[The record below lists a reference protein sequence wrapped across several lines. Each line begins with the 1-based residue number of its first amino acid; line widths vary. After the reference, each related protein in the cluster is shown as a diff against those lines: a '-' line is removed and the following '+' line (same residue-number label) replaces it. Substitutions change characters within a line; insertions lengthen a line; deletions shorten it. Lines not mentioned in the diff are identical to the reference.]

1 MELKELVAKNRSY
14 RRFYEE
20 PISEET
26 LKELVALARIT
37 PSAANAQA
45 LKYRLVYTKEENEK
59 VFQTLRWAGALLDWD
74 GPKEGERPSAD
85 IVILC
90 DQTLG
95 KNKMTDDGIA
105 AQTILLGAVEKGLG
119 GCMLGNVKREE
130 LAEALG
136 IDRERFAIDLVLA
149 LGKPKETVVLVDL
162 PESGDTRYY
171 RDDAKVH
178 YVPKRSLEELILE
191 KTAAE

>member
-74 GPKEGERPSAD
+74 GPKEGERPSAY

>member
-20 PISEET
+20 SISEET
-26 LKELVALARIT
+26 LNELIALARIT
-37 PSAANAQA
+37 PSTANSQA

-59 VFQTLRWAGALLDWD
+59 VFQTLRWAGALPDWD
-74 GPKEGERPSAD
+74 GPKEGERPSAY

-119 GCMLGNVKREE
+119 GCMLGNVNREE
-130 LAEALG
+130 LAEVLK
-136 IDRERFAIDLVLA
+136 IDKERFVIDLVLA
-149 LGKPKETVVLVDL
+149 L
-162 PESGDTRYY
+162 
-171 RDDAKVH
+171 
-178 YVPKRSLEELILE
+178 
-191 KTAAE
+191 

>member
-20 PISEET
+20 SISEET
-26 LKELVALARIT
+26 LKELIALARIT
-37 PSAANAQA
+37 PSTANSQA

-59 VFQTLRWAGALLDWD
+59 VFQTLRWAGALPDWD
-74 GPKEGERPSAD
+74 GPKEGERPSAY

-119 GCMLGNVKREE
+119 GCMLGNVNREE
-130 LAEALG
+130 LAEVLK
-136 IDRERFAIDLVLA
+136 IDKERFGIDLVLA

-162 PESGDTRYY
+162 PENGDTRYY
-171 RDDAKVH
+171 RDDAQVH
-178 YVPKRSLEELILE
+178 YVPKRSLEELILN
-191 KTAAE
+191 KTAAK

>member
-74 GPKEGERPSAD
+74 GPKEGERPSAY

-95 KNKMTDDGIA
+95 KNKMTDDGIV